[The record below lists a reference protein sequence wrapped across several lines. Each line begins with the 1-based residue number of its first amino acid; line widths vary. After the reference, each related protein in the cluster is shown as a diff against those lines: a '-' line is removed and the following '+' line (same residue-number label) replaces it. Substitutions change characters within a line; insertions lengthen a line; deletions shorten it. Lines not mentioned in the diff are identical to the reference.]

1 MPLDEYGDHDEREAD
16 AGSVKVFDEF
26 DCPVCNANNP
36 YGDGF
41 KPREEIRCF
50 YCGTSFVAKV
60 DDSGKL
66 KLKEL

>member
-1 MPLDEYGDHDEREAD
+1 MPMDDFSDD
-16 AGSVKVFDEF
+16 AEKASDLSAMKVFDEF

-41 KPREEIRCF
+41 KPNEEIRCF
-50 YCGTSFVAKV
+50 YCGTAFIARV